1 MIMVKHQAIQ
11 NRKIKQR
18 RTRPLGRG
26 RKGSVV
32 PLFELRMQKVVLR
45 TSYAELGI
53 GKGLNARSV
62 SWWCCGVE
70 IMVSADSDI
79 AKLKIMSYT
88 LRPRP
93 IRIWSI

>member
-1 MIMVKHQAIQ
+1 M
-11 NRKIKQR
+11 
-18 RTRPLGRG
+18 
-26 RKGSVV
+26 V

-70 IMVSADSDI
+70 ITVSADSDI